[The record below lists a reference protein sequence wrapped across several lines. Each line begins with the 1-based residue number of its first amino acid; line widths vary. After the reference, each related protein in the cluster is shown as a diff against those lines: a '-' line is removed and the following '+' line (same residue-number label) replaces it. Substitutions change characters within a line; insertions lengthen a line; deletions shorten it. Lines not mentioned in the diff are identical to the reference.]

1 MRWEVIDDRHAILW
15 GSLDGLKYWV
25 PVAVITYAPEN
36 LEDYLDDCWRVAS
49 VKYNALNF
57 AEEDTTIPLKQIQK
71 RVMILLGQAILN
83 ERGAVEQRLQ
93 DTYRCMMEAE
103 K

>member
-15 GSLDGLKYWV
+15 GSLDGLKYWA
-25 PVAVITYAPEN
+25 PVAVITYDREN

-49 VKYNALNF
+49 VKYKTLNF
-57 AEEDTTIPLKQIQK
+57 TEEDTTIPLKQIQR
-71 RVMILLGQAILN
+71 RVMILLGQAILG
-83 ERGAVEQRLQ
+83 ERSAAEERLG
-93 DTYRCMMEAE
+93 DAYRCMMEAE